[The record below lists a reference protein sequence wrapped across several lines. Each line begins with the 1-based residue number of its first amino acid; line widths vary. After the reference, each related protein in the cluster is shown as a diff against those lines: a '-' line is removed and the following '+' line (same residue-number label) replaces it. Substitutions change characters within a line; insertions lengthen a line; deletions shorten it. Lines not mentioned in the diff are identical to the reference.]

1 MEITAAQVKELR
13 DATGAGMMD
22 CKRAL
27 AESGADF
34 DKAVM
39 WLREK
44 GMAKAAKRASKVAS
58 EGAVV
63 SCIADDGRSGAV
75 AEVNCET
82 DFVAR
87 GDEFRGFAATVC
99 AQALAAGAGCD
110 SADALLDQPSVKDAS
125 RTLRDAVSELT
136 GKCGEKVSLRRFAR
150 FALADG
156 DTGAVVTY
164 IHMGGKIGVLAEVG
178 CEKAEGLQSEA
189 FRAFASDLCLQ
200 ICAANPRWVNSSEV
214 PQADYDN
221 EMALYVKQAMET
233 GKPEAVCKKIAE
245 GKMSKYYSEVCLLDQ
260 PFVKDDKRAIKDL
273 VSELTGKC
281 GGKISVRG
289 FVRFQLG
296 EGIEKQVSNLAEEVA
311 AELAKAEGK

>member
-13 DATGAGMMD
+13 DATGVGMMD

-27 AESGADF
+27 IENGADF

-44 GMAKAAKRASKVAS
+44 GMAKAAKRADKVAS

-63 SCIADDGRSGAV
+63 SCISDDGRSGAV

-87 GDEFRGFAATVC
+87 GDEFRAFAAGVC
-99 AQALAAGAGCD
+99 AQALFAGDGCD
-110 SADALLDQPSVKDAS
+110 SAEALLGLPTAADAS
-125 RTLRDAVSELT
+125 RTLRDTVSELT
-136 GKCGEKVSLRRFAR
+136 GKCGEKLSVRRFAR
-150 FALADG
+150 FALAEG
-156 DTGAVVTY
+156 DTGVVATY
-164 IHMGGKIGVLAEVG
+164 IHMNGKIGVLAEIG
-178 CEKAEGLQSEA
+178 CEKAEGLQSAA
-189 FRAFASDLCLQ
+189 FSAFTNDLCLQ
-200 ICAANPRWVNSSEV
+200 ICAAAPRWITPEEISQSET
-214 PQADYDN
+214 DS
-221 EMALYVKQAMET
+221 EMALYVKQALET

-245 GKMSKYYSEVCLLDQ
+245 GKLSKWHSETCLLDQ
-260 PFVKDDKRAIKDL
+260 PFVKDDKQTIKGLIKALAGD
-273 VSELTGKC
+273 C
-281 GGKISVRG
+281 GAVSVRR

-296 EGIEKQVSNLAEEVA
+296 EGIEKPVSDLAAEVA

>member
-27 AESGADF
+27 AENNADF
-34 DKAVM
+34 DAAVM

-44 GMAKAAKRASKVAS
+44 GMAKAAKRADKVAS

-63 SCIADDGRSGAV
+63 SCLSEDARVGAV

-87 GDEFRGFAATVC
+87 GEEFRAFAANVC
-99 AQALAAGAGCD
+99 AQALASCGCCCD
-110 SADALLDQPSVKDAS
+110 STDALLDKPMVNDPA
-125 RTLRDAVSELT
+125 RTLRDSVSELT
-136 GKCGEKVSLRRFAR
+136 GKCGEKVSVRRFTR

-156 DTGAVVTY
+156 DTGVIATY
-164 IHMGGKIGVLAEVG
+164 IHMNGKIGILAEIT
-178 CEKAEGLQSEA
+178 CEKAEGLQSSA
-189 FRAFASDLCLQ
+189 FRAFANDVCLQ
-200 ICAANPRWVNSSEV
+200 ICAAAPRWVKSDEIPQSET
-214 PQADYDN
+214 DS
-221 EMALYVKQAMET
+221 EMALYVKQALET

-245 GKMSKYYSEVCLLDQ
+245 GKLGKWHSEVCLLDQ
-260 PFVKDDKRAIKDL
+260 PFVKDDKQTIKGL
-273 VSELTGKC
+273 VKSLAGEC
-281 GGKISVRG
+281 GEVTIRR
-289 FVRFQLG
+289 FARFQLG
-296 EGIEKQVSNLAEEVA
+296 EGIEKPKSDLAAEVA

>member
-27 AESGADF
+27 AENGADF

-44 GMAKAAKRASKVAS
+44 GMAKAAKRADKVAS

-87 GDEFRGFAATVC
+87 GGEFRAFAAGVC
-99 AQALAAGAGCD
+99 AQALAAGAGC
-110 SADALLDQPSVKDAS
+110 ATTDALLDAPVAADPS
-125 RTLRDAVSELT
+125 RTLRDTVSELT
-136 GKCGEKVSLRRFAR
+136 GKCGEKVSVRRFTR
-150 FALADG
+150 FALAEG
-156 DTGAVVTY
+156 ETGMIATY
-164 IHMGGKIGVLAEVG
+164 IHMNGKIGVLAEIL
-178 CEKAEGLQSEA
+178 CEKAEGLKGAA
-189 FRAFASDLCLQ
+189 FREFSNDLCLQ
-200 ICAANPRWVNSSEV
+200 ICAAAPRWINPSEI
-214 PQADYDN
+214 PQSETDS
-221 EMALYVKQAMET
+221 EMALYVKQALET

-245 GKMSKYYSEVCLLDQ
+245 GKMSKWHSEVCLLEQ
-260 PFVKDDKRAIKDL
+260 SFVKDDKQTIKGL
-273 VSELTGKC
+273 VKGLAAEC
-281 GGKISVRG
+281 GAVEIRR
-289 FVRFQLG
+289 FARFQLG
-296 EGIEKQVSNLAEEVA
+296 EGIEKPVSDLAAEVA